1 MSEININDLPQLQW
15 FPGHMK
21 KAQRLIEEN
30 LKLVD
35 IVIEVLDARIP
46 ISSQNPMLKEMLNDK
61 PRLLALCK
69 SDLADSKSTQNW
81 MKKA

>member
-1 MSEININDLPQLQW
+1 MTETDNQNLPQLQW

-46 ISSQNPMLKEMLNDK
+46 FSSQNPMLKDILNDK
-61 PRLLALCK
+61 P
-69 SDLADSKSTQNW
+69 
-81 MKKA
+81 